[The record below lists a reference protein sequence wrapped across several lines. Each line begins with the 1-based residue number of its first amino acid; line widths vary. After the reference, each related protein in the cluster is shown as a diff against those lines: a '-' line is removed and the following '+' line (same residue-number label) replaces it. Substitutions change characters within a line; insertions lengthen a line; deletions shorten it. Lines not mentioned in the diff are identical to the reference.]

1 MPARRPVR
9 GGTSCLVQESSWP
22 EQNHVPFSFFRY
34 ENPPEGDSH
43 QQLENR
49 PQRCSENKP
58 SENPDSANR
67 IAVRK
72 WTVIR
77 MIIRKSYNFFQRLLS
92 LKAYGLRYSR
102 DIHLEPK
109 MPFCDI
115 VSQVGCPNGSLSFP
129 LGSSIS
135 PTDIQN
141 GWVGV
146 QMNVTR

>member
-1 MPARRPVR
+1 
-9 GGTSCLVQESSWP
+9 
-22 EQNHVPFSFFRY
+22 
-34 ENPPEGDSH
+34 
-43 QQLENR
+43 
-49 PQRCSENKP
+49 
-58 SENPDSANR
+58 
-67 IAVRK
+67 
-72 WTVIR
+72 

-129 LGSSIS
+129 LGFSIC
-135 PTDIQN
+135 PTDIQI